1 MFTTN
6 SFCPSSNSETFI
18 YCWERSEARLGPLS
32 YIIPDC
38 DGSTPNQTYAGA
50 AIHADDLRTTAESKD
65 AVSQQ
70 ANVICNF
77 AKTANLKF
85 NTSKLEIVRIG
96 RQYKDERN

>member
-70 ANVICNF
+70 ANVIY
-77 AKTANLKF
+77 KTANLKL
-85 NTSKLEIVRIG
+85 NASQTRSC
-96 RQYKDERN
+96 KD